1 MDINEVLYNQIQ
13 DENEAHRL
21 VESVNEA
28 NHDSLYKHC
37 VNIMLNCG
45 SDMKFIEKFLNNI
58 SEEALHK
65 IYDTNGRCLDDQQF
79 YKKFI
84 KESKN
89 PKEEKEI
96 ESKNSKKT
104 GNEEGGNPTN
114 PDDKLKV
121 VYADLDKEP
130 SNIFE
135 HIIIFT
141 NDNDPKNNKTLK
153 NLFDAVKTLKKTADI
168 VPEVHVFIAENM
180 TFETDDD
187 NILSITDGDN
197 TLDFEELNNTNTLV
211 FSRLGVQG
219 EDNCEHVVGMLQ
231 DRGFLV
237 LNPVRYSELASN
249 KYDTAVLLQ
258 KAGIPQ
264 PNFCLMT
271 KDILYDEK
279 LFMENMKQVYPD
291 WSKDTDKNEDK
302 AVVIKILDGHGGT
315 GVALIDGKKLIAILQ
330 MVFAI
335 DPEHQ
340 LIIQKKEEADG
351 GDIRVHVLTLRSRQI
366 ILAAMKRVKIGGDFR
381 SNVSLGA
388 EAEPVKLTP
397 EQEQIA
403 LKAAKVSHLPWC
415 AVDIMPLVKGS
426 NKELGDNA
434 VLELNASPGTD
445 GISEVIK
452 HNFINVILNELNEPK
467 EFYLQDKTAGYMES
481 VDISINDNEPVTLLA
496 KLDTGNSALASHM
509 EVGSM
514 DITGDVVNF
523 NFNGKKYS
531 EKIFGY
537 SKAITGSEKH
547 KRPII
552 HIKTI
557 KLGLRMLYD
566 VPMALVENRNGKS
579 TNVLLNREIMSW
591 LGYIISPYQTH
602 ILTQEIDKLKII

>member
-135 HIIIFT
+135 YIIIFT

>member
-1 MDINEVLYNQIQ
+1 MDINEVLYDQIK
-13 DENEAHRL
+13 DEEEARRL
-21 VESVNEA
+21 VESINEA
-28 NHDSLYKHC
+28 SKK
-37 VNIMLNCG
+37 
-45 SDMKFIEKFLNNI
+45 SEKKET
-58 SEEALHK
+58 SEEETPT
-65 IYDTNGRCLDDQQF
+65 DEG
-79 YKKFI
+79 
-84 KESKN
+84 
-89 PKEEKEI
+89 EK
-96 ESKNSKKT
+96 
-104 GNEEGGNPTN
+104 GNPTN
-114 PDDKLKV
+114 PDDNLEVK
-121 VYADLDKEP
+121 YADLDKEP

-141 NDNDPKNNKTLK
+141 NDDDPKNNKTLK
-153 NLFDAVKTLKKTADI
+153 NLYDAVSALKKTKSI
-168 VPEVHVFIAENM
+168 VPEIHVFIAENM
-180 TFETDDD
+180 TFDTDDD

-197 TLDFEELNNTNTLV
+197 TLDFEDLNNTNTLV

-258 KAGIPQ
+258 KAEIPQ

-279 LFMENMKQVYPD
+279 LFMENMKQVYPK
-291 WSKDTDKNEDK
+291 WNKDSDKNEEFDL
-302 AVVIKILDGHGGT
+302 VVKILDGHGGT
-315 GVALIDGKKLIAILQ
+315 GVFTCDGKKLIAILQ
-330 MVFAI
+330 AIFAI
-335 DPEHQ
+335 DAERQ

-403 LKAAKVSHLPWC
+403 LKAAKISHLPWC

-426 NKELGDNA
+426 NPEIGDNV

-452 HNFINVILNELNEPK
+452 HNFINVLLNELDEPK
-467 EFYLQDKTAGYMES
+467 EFYLQDKTAGYLES
-481 VDISINDNEPVTLLA
+481 VDIAVGDGEPKTLLA
-496 KLDTGNSALASHM
+496 KLDTGNGAVASHM
-509 EVGSM
+509 EVGNM
-514 DITGDVVNF
+514 EIKDDIVSFT
-523 NFNGKKYS
+523 FNGAKYS
-531 EKIFGY
+531 AKIFGY
-537 SKAITGSEKH
+537 SNAVTGTQKN

-552 HIKTI
+552 HLKSI
-557 KLGLRMLYD
+557 KLGLRKLND
-566 VPMALVENRNGKS
+566 VPMALVENRDGKS
-579 TNVLLNREIMSW
+579 SNVLLNREMMSW
-591 LGYIISPYQTH
+591 FGYIISSYQTH